1 MAIRIGA
8 VAYDPRV
15 VPIWEGMKEHLQGV
29 GVAND
34 YVLFSSY
41 EAQVQA
47 LFARTIEVAWNTNLA
62 YVRSQARSSGKC
74 RALAMR
80 DADLNWTT
88 KIIARPGALAK
99 VADLRGKTLAL
110 GSRDSGHAA
119 ILPVWFLGQQEKLVE
134 GRDYKT
140 LRFNLDVGK
149 HGDTG
154 TSEQEVL
161 RAVLDGKAEAG
172 AVGEPFWAR
181 ALATGLVPRG
191 GAEAIWT
198 SPPFHHCMFTALP
211 LEERGSD
218 GLGASEAKAF
228 VDALL
233 AMDYDDPKQRPI
245 LEAEGLKRWLAP
257 HTDGYGSLTE
267 AAKAQ
272 GLL

>member
-1 MAIRIGA
+1 MSIRIGA

-15 VPIWEGMKEHLQGV
+15 VTIWEGMKEHLASV

-47 LFARTIEVAWNTNLA
+47 LFARSIDVAWNTNLA
-62 YVRSQARSSGKC
+62 YVRCQARSSGKC

-88 KIIARPGALAK
+88 KIIARPGTAAK
-99 VADLRGKTLAL
+99 VAELRGKTLAL

-119 ILPVWFLGQQEKLVE
+119 NLPVWFLAREEKLE
-134 GRDYKT
+134 AGRDYRA
-140 LRFNLDVGK
+140 LRFDLDVGK

-161 RAVLDGKAEAG
+161 RAVLDGRAEAG

-211 LEERGSD
+211 EGEV
-218 GLGASEAKAF
+218 LGAEEAKRF

-245 LEAEGLKRWLAP
+245 LEAEGLKRWLPP
-257 HTDGYGSLTE
+257 HTDGYASLTE
-267 AAKAQ
+267 AARAQ